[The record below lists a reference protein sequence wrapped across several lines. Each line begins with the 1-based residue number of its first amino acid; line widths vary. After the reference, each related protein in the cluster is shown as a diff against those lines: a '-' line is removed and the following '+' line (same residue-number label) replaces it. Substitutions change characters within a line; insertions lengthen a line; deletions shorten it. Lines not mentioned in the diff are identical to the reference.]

1 MNLGVRQETVGDGL
15 QGATD
20 SELAGHCKQMVYPKK
35 IAVLSNWVLASNLAE
50 RSWNRRKNLMEQ
62 MGTITCETF

>member
-1 MNLGVRQETVGDGL
+1 MGDGL

-35 IAVLSNWVLASNLAE
+35 IAVLSNWVLASNLA
-50 RSWNRRKNLMEQ
+50 
-62 MGTITCETF
+62 